1 MKYYRR
7 VSEIYFLA
15 RKTVYYIIC
24 KGIYCYKMLLDLRL
38 MGGFTS
44 NVEKMIILTCAF
56 IHIKNRKIKNNPNE
70 Y

>member
-7 VSEIYFLA
+7 VPKICFLA
-15 RKTVYYIIC
+15 QKTVYYITC
-24 KGIYCYKMLLDLRL
+24 KGIYCYKMVLDLRL

-44 NVEKMIILTCAF
+44 KVKKMIILTCAF
-56 IHIKNRKIKNNPNE
+56 IHIKNRKIKNNPNK